1 MAQAASDE
9 ALEVS
14 VVIPC
19 LNEAKTITVC
29 VARAVEAMRAA
40 GIRGEVVVSDNGS
53 TDDSIRVATAAGA
66 RVVNCPVRGY
76 GAALQYGFEAARG
89 RYLIMGDA
97 DGSYDFGLLPRFVD
111 KLREGHPFVMGSRL
125 RGKIDRGAMPTLNRY
140 LGTPVLTALLNLLF
154 GTHITDCNCGM
165 RGIDRQTFLSM
176 AVLSP
181 GMEFASEMIVKA
193 AILGVPIVEVPIDF
207 HKDLRDR
214 SPHLRPWRDGWR
226 HLRLLL
232 WHAPDQTM
240 TLPGI
245 ALLLIGSVLVF
256 SGLGGPFDIGPLH
269 FDVHFVVLGLTLAML
284 GMPAFSMGVAIHA
297 LMPEKKLRKA
307 QFIGNPKTWFTF
319 DRAVVAG
326 AMLLALGLACDL
338 SVLVHWLL
346 IHRGHLTPMHTRL
359 ALAGALLIAAGF
371 QSLLLGLLVGSAR
384 AALAQPVLPS
394 TIAEPLA
401 VTNATAHP
409 H

>member
-1 MAQAASDE
+1 
-9 ALEVS
+9 
-14 VVIPC
+14 
-19 LNEAKTITVC
+19 
-29 VARAVEAMRAA
+29 
-40 GIRGEVVVSDNGS
+40 
-53 TDDSIRVATAAGA
+53 
-66 RVVNCPVRGY
+66 
-76 GAALQYGFEAARG
+76 
-89 RYLIMGDA
+89 MGDA
-97 DGSYDFGLLPRFVD
+97 DGSYDFGMLPRFLE

-154 GTHITDCNCGM
+154 GTSITDCNCGM

-176 AVLSP
+176 GVLSP

-214 SPHLRPWRDGWR
+214 APHLRPWRDGWR

-245 ALLLIGSVLVF
+245 VLLLIGSVLVF
-256 SGLGGPFDIGPLH
+256 SGLGGPFDLGPLH
-269 FDVHFVVLGLTLAML
+269 FDVHFVVLGLTVATL
-284 GMPAFSMGVAIHA
+284 GMSAFSMGVAIHA

-307 QFIGNPKTWFTF
+307 RFIGNPKSWFTF
-319 DRAVVAG
+319 DRAVIAG
-326 AMLLALGLACDL
+326 ALFLGLGLACDL

-371 QSLLLGLLVGSAR
+371 QCLLLGLLVGSAR

-394 TIAEPLA
+394 TLSESLPVTGAEP
-401 VTNATAHP
+401 NRP
-409 H
+409 